1 VLNPSQTLLITSVEK
16 KEKGKTKE
24 KVEKEVKG
32 TLRARNGV
40 WKALP
45 NRSSLFPYLFFC
57 FLLLFLLF
65 FLFFSSNSRR
75 GNESGQ
81 HRTHATQGGAAAV
94 VT

>member
-1 VLNPSQTLLITSVEK
+1 VEK
-16 KEKGKTKE
+16 KEKGKTNE

-45 NRSSLFPYLFFC
+45 NRSSLFPYFFSVFFC
-57 FLLLFLLF
+57 FSCF
-65 FLFFSSNSRR
+65 FCFFPAIHAG

-81 HRTHATQGGAAAV
+81 HRTHATQGGAAAL